1 MSHTFEEL
9 SGKTIAELREVAKEI
24 ENEALKGYSSMH
36 KADLL
41 KAVCTALGLED
52 YVHHE
57 VVGVEKGAIK
67 TKIKA
72 LKVERQ
78 AALEA
83 HDHAKLKI
91 TRRKIHRLKRNLRRN
106 TV

>member
-9 SGKTIAELREVAKEI
+9 SAKTVAELREIANEI
-24 ENEALKGYSSMH
+24 EHEAVKGYSSMH
-36 KADLL
+36 KEDLL
-41 KAVCTALGLED
+41 KGVCIALGLED
-52 YVHHE
+52 HVHHD
-57 VVGVEKGAIK
+57 VVGVDKGAIK
-67 TKIKA
+67 SKIKA

-83 HDHAKLKI
+83 HDHAKLKLM
-91 TRRKIHRLKRNLRRN
+91 RRKIHRLKRNLRRH

>member
-9 SGKTIAELREVAKEI
+9 SGKTVAELREVAKEI
-24 ENEALKGYSSMH
+24 EDDAVKGYSSMH

-41 KAVCTALGLED
+41 KAVCTALKLED
-52 YVHHE
+52 HVHHDII
-57 VVGVEKGAIK
+57 GVNKAALK
-67 TKIKA
+67 AKIKE

-83 HDHAKLKI
+83 HDHAKLKLA
-91 TRRKIHRLKRNLRRN
+91 RRKIHRLKRNLRRH

>member
-9 SGKTIAELREVAKEI
+9 SGKTVAELREIAKEI
-24 ENEALKGYSSMH
+24 EHEAVKGYSSMH
-36 KADLL
+36 KEDLL
-41 KAVCTALGLED
+41 KGVCIALGLED
-52 YVHHE
+52 HVHHD
-57 VVGVEKGAIK
+57 VVGVDKSAIK
-67 TKIKA
+67 SKIKA

-83 HDHAKLKI
+83 HDHAKLKLM
-91 TRRKIHRLKRNLRRN
+91 RRKIHRLKRNLRRH

>member
-9 SGKTIAELREVAKEI
+9 SGKTVAELREVAKEI
-24 ENEALKGYSSMH
+24 EHEAVEGYSSMH

-41 KAVCTALGLED
+41 KAIVTALGLED
-52 YVHHE
+52 HVHHD
-57 VVGVEKGAIK
+57 VIGIDKTAIK
-67 TKIKA
+67 SKIKA

-91 TRRKIHRLKRNLRRN
+91 MRRKIHRLKRNLRRH